1 MKNALLPKA
10 LLPKALLLFL
20 PGALTV
26 GGCAGRHAAPSTSTA
41 PSAPALPTADAALAA
56 IPAPPAKTASDRRI
70 ARWVGMLRRNP
81 SDDKLWVQLGD
92 TLMQKPRET
101 ADPRYYG
108 YAEQVY
114 RQALTVNP
122 NSAGA
127 MTGLAWVA
135 SDRNQFDKSTE
146 WANKAVALNPKDN
159 TAYGLL
165 GDADAAQG
173 DYDAAYAHYQK
184 MLDLRPDIASYS
196 RGAHLLAQDGNS
208 RKAMWLMIKAIKT
221 GSPYSENTAWCRTQ
235 LALML
240 FNEGALLPAEQTLHD
255 ALKATPNDAEALAA
269 MGTFKAARGN
279 YSEAISSY
287 KKSVAAAPTLASLA
301 ALGDLYQL
309 TGDTAGAER
318 EYAQVEALHKQ
329 DADAGVDDHMQ
340 MAQFYADHDRDLLQA
355 LQLAERS
362 KSSRNVSDADTLA
375 WCYYKNGKQEEA
387 KAAIQTALTPPTS
400 KAGLTSDAA
409 ILFHAGMIY
418 AKAGDRVMAGKYLAS
433 ALSTNPAFSLRDA
446 KTAADTLKRLGSQ
459 PSGGAAV
466 ARAG

>member
-10 LLPKALLLFL
+10 LLTKALFLLL
-20 PGALTV
+20 PGALAV
-26 GGCAGRHAAPSTSTA
+26 GGCAGRHDA
-41 PSAPALPTADAALAA
+41 PSAPATPSAPAPLTADATLAA
-56 IPAPPAKTASDRRI
+56 IPTPPAKTASDHRI
-70 ARWVGMLRRNP
+70 ARWVGMLRQNP
-81 SDDKLWVQLGD
+81 SDDKVWVQLGD

-101 ADPRYYG
+101 SDPRYYG
-108 YAEQVY
+108 YAEQAY
-114 RQALTVNP
+114 RQALAVNAG
-122 NSAGA
+122 SASA

-135 SDRNQFDKSTE
+135 SDRNRFGESTD
-146 WANKAVALNPKDN
+146 WANKAVALDPKDN

-184 MLDLRPDIASYS
+184 MLDLRPDLASYS

-221 GSPYSENTAWCRTQ
+221 GSPYAENTAWCRTQ

-255 ALKATPNDAEALAA
+255 ALKTTPNDAEALAA
-269 MGTFKAARGN
+269 MGTFKAARRD
-279 YSEAISSY
+279 YPQAIASY
-287 KKSVAAAPTLASLA
+287 KKSVSLAPTLASLA

-309 TGDTAGAER
+309 TGDKAGAER
-318 EYAQVEALHKQ
+318 EYARVEALHKQ

-340 MAQFYADHDRDLLQA
+340 MAQFYADHDRNLPQA

-375 WCYYKNGKQEEA
+375 WCYYKNGRQEEA
-387 KAAIQTALTPPTS
+387 KAAIQTAMARNTP
-400 KAGLTSDAA
+400 DAA

-418 AKAGDRVMAGKYLAS
+418 AKDGDRVTAGKYLAS
-433 ALSTNPAFSLRDA
+433 ALSTNPSFSVRDA
-446 KTAADTLKRLGSQ
+446 KTAADTLKQLGSR
-459 PSGGAAV
+459 PSGGTSAAKT
-466 ARAG
+466 G